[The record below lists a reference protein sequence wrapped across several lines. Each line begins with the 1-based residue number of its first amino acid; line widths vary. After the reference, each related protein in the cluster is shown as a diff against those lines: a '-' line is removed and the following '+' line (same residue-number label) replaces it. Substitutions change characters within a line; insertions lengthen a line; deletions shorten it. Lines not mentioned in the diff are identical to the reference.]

1 MIIPSVHE
9 DKRRFPAL
17 DWRRRFVTDGRV
29 FTNSIVRI
37 VFACTLLVWVWG
49 CVGSMP
55 SIPNTPEAVL
65 EKGDRYFKE
74 RDYFKSIELYRNFTS
89 RYPGH
94 DRSDYAQFKLAE
106 SYFHDRQYPLAAVE
120 YQILLGNYN
129 YSEYVDDALLKIGL
143 CFYHESPKP
152 PRDQQKSHDALS
164 RLNQFVQTYPNSD
177 LADEAHQHIKL
188 IHAKLAE
195 KEFQNGKYYFKR
207 KKMRAALIYFDKI
220 IEKYPDNP
228 FWARALFY
236 KGVIL
241 QQKGEK
247 DEAMR
252 FIAQVLAYPEEL
264 DVKDEARE
272 RLEEMR
278 Q

>member
-1 MIIPSVHE
+1 LRTPSLHE
-9 DKRRFPAL
+9 DYRHSPAL
-17 DWRRRFVTDGRV
+17 DWRRR
-29 FTNSIVRI
+29 SIDDRALADLISRI
-37 VFACTLLVWVWG
+37 VIACALLLWVGG

-55 SIPNTPEAVL
+55 SIPNNPEAVL
-65 EKGDRYFKE
+65 ARGDKYFKE
-74 RDYFKSIELYRNFTS
+74 EKYFQSIELYKNFTS

-94 DRSDYAQFKLAE
+94 DQSDYAQFKLAE
-106 SYFHDRQYPLAAVE
+106 SYFKDGQYPVAAVE

-129 YSEYVDDALLKIGL
+129 YSDYVDDALFKIGL
-143 CFYHESPKP
+143 CFYNESPKP
-152 PRDQQKSHDALS
+152 PRDQQKAHDALS
-164 RLNQFVQTYPNSD
+164 RLNQFLQTYPNSD
-177 LADEAHQHIKL
+177 LADEARDYITL
-188 IHAKLAE
+188 LHAKLAE
-195 KEFQNGKYYFKR
+195 KEFQNAKYYFKR

-220 IEKYPDNP
+220 IEKYPDNA

-252 FIAQVLAYPEEL
+252 YIAQVLAYPEEL
-264 DVKDEARE
+264 DVKEEARE
-272 RLEEMR
+272 RLEKMR